1 MSGTTKNHEAQAAHA
16 AHDAAEAERKAAEAK
31 AKKALEPVSR
41 DLMLLL
47 LVTDWLHG
55 DKHHYA
61 TIRKAVIKLLTDAG
75 EDGAEALAR
84 LQTMPAATPTPVKAA
99 A

>member
-16 AHDAAEAERKAAEAK
+16 AHDAAEAEKKAADAK
-31 AKKALEPVSR
+31 AKKAAEPVSAEMA
-41 DLMLLL
+41 MLLL
-47 LVTDWLHG
+47 ATDWLHG

-61 TIRKAVIKLLTDAG
+61 IIRKAMLKLLTDAG

-84 LQTMPAATPTPVKAA
+84 LETMPAATPAPVKAVA
-99 A
+99 

>member
-1 MSGTTKNHEAQAAHA
+1 MSGTTKNHDQAAHA

-31 AKKALEPVSR
+31 AKKAAEPVSAEMA
-41 DLMLLL
+41 MLLL
-47 LVTDWLHG
+47 ATDWLHG

-61 TIRKAVIKLLTDAG
+61 TIRKAVLKLLTDAG

-84 LQTMPAATPTPVKAA
+84 LETMPAATPTPVKAA

>member
-1 MSGTTKNHEAQAAHA
+1 MSGTTKNHDAAAHA

-61 TIRKAVIKLLTDAG
+61 VIRKAVLKLLTDAG

-84 LQTMPAATPTPVKAA
+84 LETMPAATPAPVKAA